1 MIFTKNVRNQ
11 VNKNLNSNEL
21 TKNQS
26 KLCLKPLNIRF
37 ENNYKLF
44 FHDLFDTIGGYRK
57 ENNLR
62 GCLNSLSQIVQCSHF
77 I

>member
-37 ENNYKLF
+37 ENNNKLF
-44 FHDLFDTIGGYRK
+44 YMFYLILMVRP
-57 ENNLR
+57 ER
-62 GCLNSLSQIVQCSHF
+62 GTVKGVV
-77 I
+77 

>member
-1 MIFTKNVRNQ
+1 M
-11 VNKNLNSNEL
+11 NKNSIEIM
-21 TKNQS
+21 
-26 KLCLKPLNIRF
+26 LKTLDIRF

>member
-1 MIFTKNVRNQ
+1 M
-11 VNKNLNSNEL
+11 NKNSIEIM
-21 TKNQS
+21 
-26 KLCLKPLNIRF
+26 LKTLDIRF
-37 ENNYKLF
+37 ENNYKLL
-44 FHDLFDTIGGYRK
+44 FHDLFDTIAGYRK